1 MSGRTGRSTRRL
13 LAPGTIFSPSLHSAS
28 LCAFLSLFLGRLFF
42 FSYSSH
48 IMAEKQQRHKYIQYI
63 SSHIGEMKSL
73 DPNS

>member
-42 FSYSSH
+42 FLLFKSH
-48 IMAEKQQRHKYIQYI
+48 NGRKAAEAQVYTVHFKPYWRDEI
-63 SSHIGEMKSL
+63 
-73 DPNS
+73 P